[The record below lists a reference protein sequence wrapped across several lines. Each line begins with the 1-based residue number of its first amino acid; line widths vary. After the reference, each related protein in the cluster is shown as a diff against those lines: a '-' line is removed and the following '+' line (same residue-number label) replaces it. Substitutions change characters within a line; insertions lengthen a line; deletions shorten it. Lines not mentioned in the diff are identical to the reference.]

1 MIQTSPGEHGIDSAV
16 ARQLEAGF
24 PWLRFRK
31 DLEPAY
37 RNEHFERNRLFVR
50 IALIVGLLLSTGFF
64 LIGRLHEP
72 AGPEPVADGIR
83 FGLLTPAF
91 LLTIILSFL
100 PRQRTLFRRVL
111 LVTAL
116 IIGLS
121 NVALNLMLPPEM
133 RQLAFAGL
141 PVVLV
146 FVFFALGLFMQTAL
160 VVGLIMT
167 AAYTAGAFFV
177 GMPVLQLAY
186 NAAVLGAT
194 IIICALVS
202 YVLEYAMRSRYL
214 ESQLLSEMVEKD
226 GMTGLYNRRAFD
238 RYLEK
243 VWAVARRQHCSL
255 TVMLADIDF
264 FKAYNDH
271 HGHQAGDECLKKV
284 ASAVSRIGRRP
295 LDFVGRFGGEEFI
308 VALFDVDM
316 EPASDLAERLR
327 NQVAG
332 LRIPH
337 HASKVAPVVTIS
349 VGVAVVNPAETP
361 RSLQGVIQLAD
372 QSLYQAKKNGR
383 NQVVVEEAAEALIQT
398 GVFKTL

>member
-1 MIQTSPGEHGIDSAV
+1 MIHERPGDHGVDSPI
-16 ARQLEAGF
+16 ARQLESGF

-37 RNEHFERNRLFVR
+37 RDDHFERNRLFVR
-50 IALIVGLLLSTGFF
+50 IALIVGFLLSAFFFF
-64 LIGRLHEP
+64 LGRVTAPSLSTPIAE
-72 AGPEPVADGIR
+72 GIR

-91 LLTIILSFL
+91 LLTIVLSFL
-100 PRQRTLFRRVL
+100 TRQRTLFRRVL
-111 LVTAL
+111 LLAAL
-116 IIGLS
+116 VIALS
-121 NVALNLMLPPEM
+121 NVALNLMLPPEL

-146 FVFFALGLFMQTAL
+146 FVFFALGLFLQTAL
-160 VVGLIMT
+160 AVGLMMI
-167 AAYTAGAFFV
+167 AGYALGAYAI
-177 GMPVLQLAY
+177 GMAPGQLGY
-186 NAAVLGAT
+186 NAAILLAT

-202 YVLEYAMRSRYL
+202 YVLEHAMRSRYL
-214 ESQLLSEMVEKD
+214 ESRLLEEMVEKD
-226 GMTGLYNRRAFD
+226 GLTGLYNRRAFD
-238 RYLEK
+238 RYLESA
-243 VWAVARRQHCSL
+243 WAIARRQRCSL

-271 HGHQAGDECLKKV
+271 HGHQAGDECLSKV
-284 ASAVSRIGRRP
+284 ASAVSRIARRP

-308 VALFDVDM
+308 VALFDVDL
-316 EPASDLAERLR
+316 EPASELAERLR
-327 NQVAG
+327 NQVAS

-372 QSLYQAKKNGR
+372 QCLYRAKKNGR
-383 NQVVVEEAAEALIQT
+383 NQVVTEEAAEALIQT
-398 GVFKTL
+398 GVFKTI